1 MAGKEQNEEHS
12 TTHNNYCKLQKRRED
27 ELGRLSEYTTK
38 LAPESFANFA
48 FMSLQERSARNNP
61 A

>member
-12 TTHNNYCKLQKRRED
+12 TTHNNYCKLQKRRD